1 MSSEKEITN
10 LGENLVQLRINKRI
24 SQEEL
29 ADELKISRQAV
40 SKWEQGST
48 KPDVDNLLKIS
59 KYFKVGMDDLMTNDV
74 IKREAYSISVKN
86 DDKTEQRLQIF
97 KLIRYIVLFFFLIFI
112 IVITYKF
119 VLYFKIVNTAKQYK
133 ELSNYHYIIYKY
145 KEDKLAQKEECW
157 FKDGVSKTIK
167 NIYNESNNIEE
178 TLTYI
183 NYNNNEGYKI
193 NKKMNDKVD
202 INMEEH
208 LAFNNG
214 YEKGAQL
221 YSRFPEHMKS
231 NSIIKI
237 LRECIKGTTADI
249 RISDKNIHLSSNEN
263 MTKLNKDT
271 LLPIINYSVEK
282 SDNELE
288 VTSYEIELN
297 TVENIK
303 I

>member
-1 MSSEKEITN
+1 MIPLYKARSDVEERKMSSEKEITN

-157 FKDGVSKTIK
+157 FKDGVSKTIQ
-167 NIYNESNNIEE
+167 NVYNDNNDETLIYIDYNESKGYQVDKKSNNRVE
-178 TLTYI
+178 
-183 NYNNNEGYKI
+183 
-193 NKKMNDKVD
+193 

-208 LAFNNG
+208 LLFNDN
-214 YEKGAQL
+214 YEKGGQL
-221 YSRFPEHMKS
+221 YSRFPDHIKS
-231 NSIIKI
+231 NSIIK
-237 LRECIKGTTADI
+237 L
-249 RISDKNIHLSSNEN
+249 
-263 MTKLNKDT
+263 
-271 LLPIINYSVEK
+271 
-282 SDNELE
+282 
-288 VTSYEIELN
+288 
-297 TVENIK
+297 
-303 I
+303 

>member
-133 ELSNYHYIIYKY
+133 ELSNYHYIIYQY
-145 KEDKLAQKEECW
+145 EEGKLMQKEECW
-157 FKDGVSKTIK
+157 FKDGVSKTIQ
-167 NIYNESNNIEE
+167 NVYNDNNDETLIYIDYNESKGYQVDKKSNNRVE
-178 TLTYI
+178 
-183 NYNNNEGYKI
+183 
-193 NKKMNDKVD
+193 

-208 LAFNNG
+208 LLFNDN
-214 YEKGAQL
+214 YEKGGQL
-221 YSRFPEHMKS
+221 YSRFPDQ
-231 NSIIKI
+231 IKI
-237 LRECIKGTTADI
+237 NNVMSILSGCIKGTGMYMKINHNKAY
-249 RISDKNIHLSSNEN
+249 LSLNES
-263 MTKLNKDT
+263 MTELQKYT
-271 LLPIINYSVEK
+271 LLPDVNYTIRK
-282 SDNELE
+282 SDGVLE
-288 VTSYEIELN
+288 AKKYEIELDS
-297 TVENIK
+297 VENIK